1 MKQVRLF
8 LTYFF
13 FFTLFSVFCMRRVV
27 QNNLSS
33 LCTAHQITK
42 YFINTCWLY
51 LSICLTKRIML
62 IGSRYTQVYLF
73 FTAQKIKYIVLMAS
87 RYTGTLLR
95 RTLSRWNCV
104 SDRVIQSISVMC
116 SPCVLCSLKWTPSKD
131 TCWPGNIDN
140 VQILCICRCCM
151 TVLSVFTKQKYCF
164 CFKFEH
170 LRVQPGIG

>member
-1 MKQVRLF
+1 MG
-8 LTYFF
+8 
-13 FFTLFSVFCMRRVV
+13 RVV

-51 LSICLTKRIML
+51 KSICLAKRIML

-131 TCWPGNIDN
+131 TCWPGNIVCKYSASAGVVWPFYQYLRN
-140 VQILCICRCCM
+140 RS
-151 TVLSVFTKQKYCF
+151 TVFASNLSISGCSLELVSSWSVKS
-164 CFKFEH
+164 
-170 LRVQPGIG
+170 R